1 LWFETIKTTI
11 PCFIKHSYN
20 YFSTGVFSLASRHL
34 PRIKK
39 LDSPLFSNAIV
50 QQNVVLHNFSP

>member
-1 LWFETIKTTI
+1 MLWFETTKTTI

-39 LDSPLFSNAIV
+39 AGFTIIV
-50 QQNVVLHNFSP
+50 KRNSATKRGVT